1 MSDPMNSAAPDA
13 SATSPAAPSTPAP
26 AQTPAA
32 QPAAPPKVNPWALR
46 PAAPARPASA
56 PPQAPAPVA
65 PSASAEAPAAPVSDP
80 RVDAL
85 MAVLGETVTQD
96 LAALPPNVQS
106 AVKAIAGDDPV
117 AQRKAI
123 NAMRANGIATP
134 PAGSASAPLP
144 MPTTTTA
151 APAAPAA
158 APAEPTGDAAALA
171 QYQSMKSKGAHI
183 AAASFYAQN
192 AGSIERALKS
202 SASN

>member
-1 MSDPMNSAAPDA
+1 MSDPVTPAAPDA
-13 SATSPAAPSTPAP
+13 TAPAPSAPAPTAAP
-26 AQTPAA
+26 AQT
-32 QPAAPPKVNPWALR
+32 AAPVAPRPPRVNPWALR
-46 PAAPARPASA
+46 PAKPTPAPGDAPSQSAPVNAAPAS
-56 PPQAPAPVA
+56 QPVT
-65 PSASAEAPAAPVSDP
+65 DP

-96 LAALPPNVQS
+96 LAALAPNVQG

-117 AQRKAI
+117 ALRKAI
-123 NAMRANGIATP
+123 NAMRANGIATAP
-134 PAGSASAPLP
+134 VAPAPAPLP

-158 APAEPTGDAAALA
+158 APAEPTGDAAVLA
-171 QYQSMKSKGAHI
+171 QYQHMKSKGAHI